1 MEQTTSIGIKPEAK
15 SKIEAVL
22 DDMEKARRSY
32 LFPAVWQGMAAAVIL
47 SVIVFFFVGE
57 PIITFVVCTVC
68 CLFGSFRDRR
78 SRLSEVYKRDIMPK
92 LVEHLGDD
100 VHYSP
105 EGGVKLRDFRQC
117 NLYDTH
123 ETDGISTEDQVYG
136 KIGKTAFVFCEAT
149 YYYKYTDSDGDEQE
163 RRNFSGI
170 AFDADFNKYFH
181 GITLLCSSRPGHLS
195 KKDYPQVK
203 LEDIAFGKQFKV
215 YSTDEV
221 EARYILTP
229 ALQERFMR
237 LVESVRR
244 SKAGKKILVSFHG
257 TRILILIESGKDR
270 FEAQILS
277 KLTMKRVEEDFAVL
291 TAMAGIVEELNL
303 NTRIWTKK

>member
-1 MEQTTSIGIKPEAK
+1 MEQTTSIGIRPESA
-15 SKIEAVL
+15 SQIEPVL
-22 DDMEKARRSY
+22 EEMEKARRSY
-32 LFPAVWQGMAAAVIL
+32 LFPAVWQGLLAGVIL
-47 SVIVFFFVGE
+47 AAIIFIFVGE
-57 PIITFVVCTVC
+57 LILTLIVSVGC
-68 CLFGSFRDRR
+68 CLFGSFMYRR
-78 SRLSEVYKRDIMPK
+78 GLLSDVYKRDIMPK

-105 EGGVKLRDFRQC
+105 EGGVKLKDFRQC
-117 NLYDTH
+117 NLYETRDT
-123 ETDGISTEDQVYG
+123 DKIATEDQVYG

-149 YYYKYTDSDGDEQE
+149 YSYEYTDSDGDTQNK
-163 RRNFSGI
+163 RQFSGL

-237 LVESVRR
+237 LVDSMKR

-257 TRILILIESGKDR
+257 TRILILIETSKDR